1 MDITVFFTLVALI
14 YTYMYVK
21 IILVIEMIKS
31 NKEIIYHEKGKD
43 ALFKTWHC
51 SEEVIILYVHKGS
64 GSIVCSEKAYPLK
77 EGALCLIGAGKFHYT
92 MPEEPE
98 NYERSK
104 LFLSKEQFSS
114 LISLTKNDL
123 QLKKRDFIYAE
134 IEENHRKYIE
144 NIFDELHSFV
154 IDFPEHI
161 KTFLNSS
168 VLSLMV
174 YIDKYMLENSLS
186 ASGFMASAIEYI
198 NSNISY
204 EITIEEICRAVH
216 MSKYYFCRQFKKYT
230 GMTVMNYVL
239 KTRITLAKDMLI
251 NSENSITDVSTKCGF
266 SSVSYFCRVFK
277 EESGL
282 PPLQFRKQ
290 KQ

>member
-1 MDITVFFTLVALI
+1 
-14 YTYMYVK
+14 
-21 IILVIEMIKS
+21 
-31 NKEIIYHEKGKD
+31 
-43 ALFKTWHC
+43 
-51 SEEVIILYVHKGS
+51 
-64 GSIVCSEKAYPLK
+64 
-77 EGALCLIGAGKFHYT
+77 

-216 MSKYYFCRQFKKYT
+216 MSKYYFCRQFKKHT
-230 GMTVMNYVL
+230 GMTVMKYIL
-239 KTRITLAKDMLI
+239 KTRIVLAK
-251 NSENSITDVSTKCGF
+251 SELKKTNLSITETSDKYGF
-266 SSVSYFCRVFK
+266 SSTSYFCRVFK
-277 EESGL
+277 AEENCS
-282 PPLQFRKQ
+282 PLQYRKR
-290 KQ
+290 KRNIV